1 MKSLARN
8 SFYNVVYRC
17 LNVIFPLITMSY
29 VSRVLFASGIGEVAS
44 ATNIAGYF
52 TVLAALGLPTYGTK
66 AIAACTNDSST
77 NETFWDLIAVNVIST
92 IFFSVAYY
100 TLIFTHPFFK
110 EQMLLFSV
118 VGLAIVF
125 NAINVDWFYQG
136 KEEYGYI
143 TLRSFVIKILSLI
156 AIFVFVKT
164 REDVVRY
171 ALILTLSNVANY
183 VFNIIHIRKFISWP
197 KQKIDIRS
205 HLKPILLLLSASIII
220 ELYTMVGTTLLTIF
234 SQSESVG
241 YFSNSMTIIRVV
253 RTLVTAVSAVFLPRL
268 SFYYHSGRQSEFE
281 ELIDKGLKILLFLTV
296 PAAAGVCIVASDAVL
311 LLFGNSFYGSIISV
325 RILSLSIIT
334 IALSNFIGYQV
345 FITIGKEKLMVYSTI
360 IGATVNIILN
370 IILIRWLDYVGVA
383 LASALSEL
391 AVTTYQV
398 YYLKK
403 LSFLN
408 VHIKYHFNV
417 MGAVVMMAV
426 IIIPFQVFIESQI
439 LRLLLSVSIGSMTYY
454 VLNLL
459 LKNEIACHL
468 IAKIFPTN
476 TQIPR
481 NQNND

>member
-44 ATNIAGYF
+44 ATNIASYF

-296 PAAAGVCIVASDAVL
+296 PAAAGVCLVASDAVL
-311 LLFGNSFYGSIISV
+311 LLFGDSFYGSIISV
-325 RILSLSIIT
+325 RILSLSIVT
-334 IALSNFIGYQV
+334 IAISNFIGYQV
-345 FITIGKEKLMVYSTI
+345 FITIGKEYLMVYSTI
-360 IGATVNIILN
+360 VGATINITLNLLLVNT
-370 IILIRWLDYVGVA
+370 LDYVGIA
-383 LASALSEL
+383 LASALAEL
-391 AVTTYQV
+391 SVAAYQV

-403 LSFLN
+403 MSLLAMQK
-408 VHIKYHFNV
+408 IYLMKIT
-417 MGAVVMMAV
+417 GAV
-426 IIIPFQVFIESQI
+426 IIMMLAII
-439 LRLLLSVSIGSMTYY
+439 LCQRLCDNLVIRLILSVIIGAITYFASSFLY
-454 VLNLL
+454 
-459 LKNEIACHL
+459 KIDIANQL
-468 IAKIFPTN
+468 ITRFVASKFI
-476 TQIPR
+476 QHR
-481 NQNND
+481 KS